1 MIMAAN
7 GDIELTWGDGTHKFN
22 VARIKSVLELEEKC
36 NAGIA
41 EIFQRIRDSRWHI
54 NDVRETL
61 RIGLIGG
68 GGVTPDKALL
78 LINRYC
84 DERPWAESLQPAILV
99 LMAAM
104 VGVPGDEV
112 GKKTET
118 ERAKESASSM
128 TMGDSSAPF
137 STDSARQSDLRPEI
151 PTK

>member
-1 MIMAAN
+1 MAIN
-7 GDIELTWGDGTHKFN
+7 GEVTLTWGDGEHKFN
-22 VARIKSVLELEEKC
+22 VAKIKAVLELEEKC

-41 EIFQRIRDSRWHI
+41 EIFRRISDGKWRI

-68 GGVTPDKALL
+68 GMPPDKAMR

-84 DERPWAESLQPAILV
+84 DDRPWTESLQPAMVV

-104 VGVPGDEV
+104 VGVPGDDV
-112 GKKTET
+112 GKKATT
-118 ERAKESASSM
+118 ERAKENQPSQTMADMSVPSSM
-128 TMGDSSAPF
+128 ESEP
-137 STDSARQSDLRPEI
+137 QSDSLHAI